1 MVKEK
6 MSKYRGPRLRI
17 TRRLGKLPGLTNKL
31 SNKVN
36 TPGQHGVNFNK
47 KTSQY
52 GIRLKEK
59 QKLRY
64 NYGISERQLLNYI
77 KKARKKKGSSGKLL
91 LTLLEM
97 RLDNIVYRLGFAPTI
112 LGARQLINHGHITLN
127 NAVVNIPSFTCQ
139 VKNSIKVKKTKA
151 SQELVKK
158 NIENN
163 DKILIPQHLNLNKE
177 NLEGKIVSLVNR
189 KSISLII
196 NELLVV
202 EYYSRKV

>member
-1 MVKEK
+1 

-31 SNKVN
+31 SNKTN
-36 TPGQHGVNFNK
+36 TPGQHGANINK

-64 NYGISERQLLNYI
+64 HYGISERQLLNYM

-91 LTLLEM
+91 ITLLEM
-97 RLDNIVYRLGFAPTI
+97 RLDNIVFRLGFAPTI
-112 LGARQLINHGHITLN
+112 LAARQLINHGHITLDN
-127 NAVVNIPSFTCQ
+127 KIVNIPSFTCQ
-139 VKNSIKVKKTKA
+139 IKNTIKIKKSKSSQDLVKNNLES
-151 SQELVKK
+151 
-158 NIENN
+158 NGEN
-163 DKILIPQHLNLNKE
+163 LIPQHLGLNKE
-177 NLEGKIVSLVNR
+177 SLEGKILSIVNR